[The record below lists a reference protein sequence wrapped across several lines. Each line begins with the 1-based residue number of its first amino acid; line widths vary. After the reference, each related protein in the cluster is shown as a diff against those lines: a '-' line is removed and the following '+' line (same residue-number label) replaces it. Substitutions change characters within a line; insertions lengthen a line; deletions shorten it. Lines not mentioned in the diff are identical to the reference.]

1 MNEYK
6 TVFESGESTIII
18 EKSKFIG
25 YSRHVET
32 EEDALT
38 FINEIKKKNKDA
50 THNVSAYILGE
61 KKNAQKYSDDGEP
74 SGIAGIPILELMKKE
89 ELTNSA
95 IVVTRYFGGIKL
107 GAGGLVRAYSKSAK
121 STLENSLI
129 SQRKIFIPIEILF
142 DYSFLGK
149 IQNDIST
156 RNILSSKP
164 AFEDVVKYTIYVDK
178 GEIDSSINHINDLT
192 SGNVIIDIKD
202 EVLLDFVND
211 NYILLW
217 FEFV

>member
-61 KKNAQKYSDDGEP
+61 KMNAQKYSDDGEP
-74 SGIAGIPILELMKKE
+74 SGTAGAPILNVIRKNNLNNV
-89 ELTNSA
+89 L
-95 IVVTRYFGGIKL
+95 IVVTRYFGGILL
-107 GAGGLVRAYSKSAK
+107 GTGGLTRAYSNTALASIENGKIIEVENGLQAS
-121 STLENSLI
+121 LEIEYSENEKFKYYCERNNIKIVETKYSENIIQKIELNEEEYNKLI
-129 SQRKIFIPIEILF
+129 SKNMEINRQLPFKIKEIGILCRKFIE
-142 DYSFLGK
+142 K
-149 IQNDIST
+149 AQ
-156 RNILSSKP
+156 
-164 AFEDVVKYTIYVDK
+164 
-178 GEIDSSINHINDLT
+178 
-192 SGNVIIDIKD
+192 
-202 EVLLDFVND
+202 
-211 NYILLW
+211 
-217 FEFV
+217 